1 MQTQTMRH
9 IKTFIFCLITGCCTL
24 GATAQDS
31 LIYDATIDKAWDLK
45 DQDHADSA
53 LILIEALLPRLQ
65 QDRDLARE
73 GKCYN
78 LLGLVY
84 RELGQYDQ
92 SYRSFKQA
100 LDIRRRLGDK
110 QGIASVYNNVA
121 SVKILEKRYVEASDT
136 VGQAILLYQ
145 ELRDSANLAKA
156 FVTLSNVYQ
165 EYRDFETAAVW
176 LRLAIETYHRQRDT
190 AKLADAE
197 FNFGNLYYK
206 LEKLDSAR
214 VHYQHA
220 LSLYQAGGD
229 ILNEGLT
236 YNMMAAIYLEQH
248 QLELSRTAQDKAENL
263 LQEVDSEYGLFKVYV
278 GKGTYMQHIDQPA
291 KALPFFHKAYQLQ
304 AGTADMRIAL
314 IESMAEAHRDLGHT
328 DSSIYYEKLAV
339 EASESLF
346 KNDQDNSI
354 VAQHIKKW
362 QEKKVMQQNLAEQA
376 SSNRSLSRYLY
387 ALIALLLLLAAGFYY
402 RHKENQRERR
412 RQLQII
418 KGLTQNLELNYV
430 NARLEGQQA
439 EKKILG
445 RDLHDRIGAMMA
457 TLKWRYEAIGE
468 KLNET
473 PEAQQMI
480 REANHTF
487 GTIYQELRS
496 ISHQLESEGSTEKVE
511 LLATLQQL
519 CADISKSG
527 KLEAAFYV
535 HGLEGR
541 LDYKTE
547 LNLLQI
553 IREIVANALKHSEAR
568 HLTIQLTKLEQH
580 LTLMV
585 EDDGKGFDLHQH
597 RQGAGIRH
605 LEERVAALG
614 GTIQIDSAK
623 NAGVTTI
630 IEIPLS
636 TMLDNLTIPSGH
648 DKTNQSLFGG

>member
-1 MQTQTMRH
+1 MRH
-9 IKTFIFCLITGCCTL
+9 IRTLLFCLLAWCCAL
-24 GATAQDS
+24 YAVAQDS
-31 LIYDATIDKAWDLK
+31 LIFDATIEQAWTLK
-45 DQDHADSA
+45 NQDHADSA
-53 LILIEALLPRLQ
+53 LTLAEALLPKLQ
-65 QDRDLARE
+65 QARDLKRE
-73 GKCYN
+73 GQCYN
-78 LLGLVY
+78 LLGLLY
-84 RELGQYDQ
+84 RDLRQYDQ
-92 SYRSFKQA
+92 SYHSFKQA
-100 LDIRRRLGDK
+100 LDIRRSLGDQK
-110 QGIASVYNNVA
+110 GIASVYNNVA
-121 SVKILEKRYVEASDT
+121 SVKILEKRFVEASDT
-136 VGQAILLYQ
+136 VGQAILIYQ
-145 ELRDSANLAKA
+145 TLQDSANLAKA

-165 EYRDFETAAVW
+165 EYRDYETAAVW
-176 LRLAIETYHRQRDT
+176 LRLAIDSYRRQRDT
-190 AKLADAE
+190 TSLANAE
-197 FNFGNLYYK
+197 FNFGNLYYE
-206 LEKLDSAR
+206 LEKLDSALA
-214 VHYQHA
+214 HYQHA
-220 LSLYQAGGD
+220 LLLYQAGED
-229 ILNEGLT
+229 TLNEGNT
-236 YNMMAAIYLEQH
+236 FNMLAAIYLAQGKH
-248 QLELSRTAQDKAENL
+248 DLSRTAQDKAEAL
-263 LQEVDSEYGLFKVYV
+263 MKAAESEEGLFKVYF
-278 GKGTYMQHIDQPA
+278 GRGTYFQHINQPA
-291 KALPFFHKAYQLQ
+291 QALPFLHQAKNLE
-304 AGTADMRIAL
+304 AGTEDMRVSLLESIAD
-314 IESMAEAHRDLGHT
+314 AHRTLGHT
-328 DSSIYYEKLAV
+328 DSSAYYEKLAV

-346 KNDQDNSI
+346 KNDRDNSI

-362 QEKKVMQQNLAEQA
+362 REKKAMQQNLVEQA
-376 SSNRSLSRYLY
+376 NSNRSLSRYLY
-387 ALIALLLLLAAGFYY
+387 ALMSLLLLLAAGFYY

-412 RQLQII
+412 RQRQII

-511 LLATLQQL
+511 LVATLQQL

-568 HLTIQLTKLEQH
+568 HLTIQLTKLDQH

-585 EDDGKGFDLHQH
+585 EDDGKGFDPHQH
-597 RQGAGIRH
+597 RQGAGMRH

-614 GTIQIDSAK
+614 GTIQIDSVK
-623 NAGVTTI
+623 NEGVTTI
-630 IEIPLS
+630 IEISLS